1 MINKLEENNLISQ
14 KLESALEQSPENFQS
29 DWEELII
36 KAMESGKEE
45 TKDIGTIELPNG
57 KSFEEKLIIRP
68 GCSGPEVGA
77 KLEGEEE
84 TFIYSCRCFKGHTK
98 TYGEIMVAEPHISV
112 KYKEGGSALIPVSLS
127 GSSIAKKLSERY
139 DKYIVQAASNA
150 LNERVLHP
158 IIVGYD
164 RLKKDRYL
172 NSGYNTRKD
181 DEQVVDKMYNPE
193 IKKNN

>member
-14 KLESALEQSPENFQS
+14 KLESALEQSPENLQS

-57 KSFEEKLIIRP
+57 KSFEEKLIVKP

-77 KLEGEEE
+77 KLEGEGE
-84 TFIYSCRCFKGHTK
+84 TFVYSCRCFKSRME
-98 TYGEIMVAEPHISV
+98 TYGEIMAADPHILV
-112 KYKEGGSALIPVSLS
+112 RHKEGRSALIPVSMT
-127 GSSIAKKLSERY
+127 GNSIAKKLSERY
-139 DKYIVQAASNA
+139 DKYIVQAVSNV

-158 IIVGYD
+158 IVVGYD
-164 RLKKDRYL
+164 RLEKDRYL
-172 NSGYNTRKD
+172 NSGYNARKD
-181 DEQVVDKMYNPE
+181 DEQVVDKIYNPK
-193 IKKNN
+193 IKKK